1 MPHDKYKVTN
11 VFILDYEARLRAW
24 ATLREK
30 ISQLSIDQKCV
41 EIDAFWQRVPLMNH
55 YLHTDYI
62 KDWPDPWQLISDNTF
77 CYYGRAL
84 GMIYTLFLSDTKNI
98 ELVEAKDDNSNEV
111 VLVLVDNA
119 KYVLNYWPSTVV
131 NNLITDFKIT
141 RTLDITPLY
150 NKIG

>member
-1 MPHDKYKVTN
+1 MTN
-11 VFILDYEARLRAW
+11 VFILDYETRLRAW

-30 ISQLSIDQKCV
+30 IPQLPIDQKCV
-41 EIDAFWQRVPLMNH
+41 EIDNFWQRVPLMTH

-62 KDWPDPWQLISDNTF
+62 NDWPDPWQLISDNLY

-84 GMIYTLFLSDTKNI
+84 GMIYTLILSDTKNI
-98 ELVEAKDDNSNEV
+98 ELVEAIDDNSNEV
-111 VLVLVDNA
+111 VLVLVDDA
-119 KYVLNYWPSTVV
+119 KYVLNYWPDTVV

-141 RTLDITPLY
+141 RTLDISPLY